1 MSRTTRLMALT
12 GIGAWV
18 IAGVWIALNPG
29 RGFLVPSPSIA
40 RSVGFAIGL
49 GPVPIWVF
57 ALLVAGLNLLFAAA
71 LRSRWVVFAWLLG
84 LQGLLGCLYFAGG
97 LTATP
102 FIPLP
107 LRAPHQVGL
116 QTQLL
121 AQWWGLIV
129 LAAFLAAA
137 VVLDRTVVRASQPR
151 VASRDVAQEEGLP

>member
-1 MSRTTRLMALT
+1 MIVGL
-12 GIGAWV
+12 
-18 IAGVWIALNPG
+18 WIALNPG
-29 RGFLVPSPSIA
+29 RGSWPLRLRLRQRWVS
-40 RSVGFAIGL
+40 RLGL
-49 GPVPIWVF
+49 GRPYWVF

-102 FIPLP
+102 FMPLP
-107 LRAPHQVGL
+107 LRVPYQVGL

-129 LAAFLAAA
+129 LAAFPA
-137 VVLDRTVVRASQPR
+137 VAVLLDRTVVRASQPR